1 MIEQAIFAAGC
12 FWEVQASFDALPG
25 VLTTVTGYTGG
36 TLANPDYEQV
46 CTDTTGHAEAVRV
59 DFDNRVISYETLL
72 DAFFNMHD
80 PTTLNRQG
88 PDIGTQ
94 YRSTIF
100 YLNDQ
105 QKEQA
110 LIAIKNLNKAKRFLN
125 PIVTQVVPAGVFYPA
140 ESMHQKYFEKQ
151 NKHTCAPQTTAGE
164 PAEDYFRHRLT
175 PEQYFVLREKG
186 TEPPFSGKYLDF
198 HEQGIFVC
206 AACGNPLFDSR
217 AKFDSG
223 SGWPSFD
230 AAISQNVRLRD
241 DLSHGL
247 TRTEVSCARCG
258 SHLGHVFQDG
268 PTPSGLRY
276 CINSAALNF
285 KKTTK

>member
-1 MIEQAIFAAGC
+1 MIEQAVFAAGC
-12 FWEVQASFDALPG
+12 FWGVQASFDALPG
-25 VLTTVTGYTGG
+25 VLTTVVGYTGG

-94 YRSTIF
+94 YRSAIF
-100 YLNDQ
+100 YLNDL

-110 LIAIKNLNKAKRFLN
+110 LTAIKDLTESGRFQN
-125 PIVTQVVPAGVFYPA
+125 PIVTQVSPAGVFYPA
-140 ESMHQKYFEKQ
+140 ESHHQKYFEKQ

-164 PAEDYFRHRLT
+164 PAEDYFRRRLT

-198 HEQGIFVC
+198 HERGIFVC

-230 AAISQNVRLRD
+230 AAIGQNTRARD

-247 TRTEVSCARCG
+247 ARTEISCARCG

-268 PTPSGLRY
+268 PTPTGLRY
-276 CINSAALNF
+276 CVNSVALNF
-285 KKTTK
+285 KKASE